1 MKIELWPIARVLP
14 YENNPRVNDDAVAVV
29 AASLKEFGFRQPI
42 VVDADGV
49 IIVGHTRFKAAL
61 QLGFTEVPVHV
72 ATDLTPDQIRAY
84 RIADNQTATHS
95 EWDYDKLPYE
105 LFAIEES
112 NFDLAL
118 LGFSADE
125 LASIM
130 GREVEDG
137 LTDPDDVPEA
147 PSEPVTQPG
156 DLWLLGR
163 HRLLCGDATRVEDVQ
178 ALMAGEQAD
187 LWLYGVS
194 Y

>member
-1 MKIELWPIARVLP
+1 MRHRQRSALPPILSLHVRRRMDVPMKIELWPIARVLP

-42 VVDADGV
+42 VVDVDGV

-105 LFAIEES
+105 LL
-112 NFDLAL
+112 DRK
-118 LGFSADE
+118 
-125 LASIM
+125 ASC
-130 GREVEDG
+130 RE
-137 LTDPDDVPEA
+137 
-147 PSEPVTQPG
+147 
-156 DLWLLGR
+156 
-163 HRLLCGDATRVEDVQ
+163 RV
-178 ALMAGEQAD
+178 
-187 LWLYGVS
+187 
-194 Y
+194 